1 MLATVTRRRR
11 SPRTFNRRTHRPY
24 GMPAIGSRRDP
35 PRALPETRAASAVA

>member
-35 PRALPETRAASAVA
+35 ARLPETRAASAVA